1 MEKKNEMAT
10 PTVEQLQAEIEELK
24 NLDDTLRQQT
34 NYFYDRT
41 KELEKKLIA
50 LKDIVEVIVG
60 NIGK

>member
-1 MEKKNEMAT
+1 MEKTNETAT

-24 NLDDTLRQQT
+24 NLNDTLRQQT